1 MNNFAIIKGS
11 VFIAGLCCML
21 VSCTAGKSKN
31 SNTADSGGSDKNIT
45 QEKSDVTASGK
56 SSVVSVTYG
65 FRDASVPPQY
75 HRSYEITAR
84 EGVIRKVVDSYGD
97 VISDTSR
104 ELSSEEWADIQ
115 GLHRKY
121 GIRVCKEDKSND
133 GCRGGTGRY
142 VVIEFSD
149 ETVIRGS
156 VSLCGGEATGDLCG
170 DYEELG
176 GALSKYLPRTL

>member
-1 MNNFAIIKGS
+1 MNNFTKLL
-11 VFIAGLCCML
+11 VFVFTAGLFTL
-21 VSCTAGKSKN
+21 LLSCSAGKSKN
-31 SNTADSGGSDKNIT
+31 TPATDSGGSDKNIT
-45 QEKSDVTASGK
+45 QEKSDDAASGK
-56 SSVVSVTYG
+56 STVVSVTYG

-104 ELSSEEWADIQ
+104 VLSSEEWADIQ

-121 GIRVCKEDKSND
+121 GIRVCKEDKNND
-133 GCRGGTGRY
+133 GCTGGTGRY

-170 DYEELG
+170 DYEEFW